1 MTSQQ
6 TSEMK
11 TRNSTASSLNSK
23 NPFAERERN
32 KSLKPKKMGQSKI
45 KTIQP
50 NGTYDSQNGIM
61 YKFEIQLESG
71 DSGEVSAKSEDR
83 WSVGDEVEFEVT
95 PSKWGDKMKLMKPG
109 FTPNQSRG
117 SNPDIQKRIDA
128 SWAIGHAINQ
138 ESDPEKVL
146 EAAEFLLSIRNT
158 LISKL

>member
-1 MTSQQ
+1 
-6 TSEMK
+6 MK

-23 NPFAERERN
+23 NPSAERGRN

-50 NGTYDSQNGIM
+50 NGTYDSQNGMM

-95 PSKWGDKMKLMKPG
+95 PSKWGDKMKLSKPG